1 MSQVKIPLN
10 QIISREALT
19 PILAFVSQCNY
30 AGVNVWLVGGSVRD
44 GILGNPS
51 KDLDLVVDV
60 DVLKLMSKIQMPF
73 QHFERF
79 STAKTQIANFPV
91 DIASARTEIYTKPGA
106 LPKVLL
112 SDIESDLARRDFSMN
127 SIAISLN
134 KGSEGVVL
142 DPYNGLQDINTKTIR
157 ILHSDSFKDDATRI
171 LRAIKY
177 SVRLGFDLAPQT
189 KKILKNNINFLNS
202 VSSSRLRR
210 ELISITD
217 EPLGASILLYAH
229 NVGVFSEVF
238 RNLNNSEFK
247 NFLLSAKKSSLSGIP
262 LFMYLLSQ
270 LNITDSPPRIS
281 ISKKEKS
288 LTEKLQNALTSK
300 DLNKHGLAPSGIKRE
315 LKHFSENEIQIL
327 LKISNQKMAFNIKLF
342 LSKAHLRPLLTF
354 NDLLIMGLPENKSLR
369 VAMDLLSDAVIDGK
383 VKGRRSQVTYVQR
396 LMLEGLDNESN
407 IH

>member
-1 MSQVKIPLN
+1 MKIPLN

>member
-112 SDIESDLARRDFSMN
+112 SDIQSDLARRDFSMN

-134 KGSEGVVL
+134 KGSQGVVL
-142 DPYNGLQDINTKTIR
+142 DPYNGLQDIYTKTIR

-202 VSSSRLRR
+202 ISSSRLRR

-229 NVGVFSEVF
+229 NVGVFSEIF

-270 LNITDSPPRIS
+270 LNLTDSPPRIS

-383 VKGRRSQVTYVQR
+383 VKGRQSQVTYVQR